1 MSTKSATGQASAI
14 TNINN
19 VVIVADSGHLKLA
32 YWPQL
37 ARLPEDALQDAARLC
52 ALLAVRPTSPVLV
65 ARLLDMPRSRVDELL
80 QMISARAPQPAAEQA
95 VTEQAAPMPEVID
108 LHEEAVPEEW
118 ASRSIPLVQKLWNR
132 LRKAL

>member
-14 TNINN
+14 TSVNN

-37 ARLPEDALQDAARLC
+37 ARLAEDAVQDGARLC

-118 ASRSIPLVQKLWNR
+118 ASRSIPLVQKLWTR
-132 LRKAL
+132 LRKAS